1 MKILKNLFAGFL
13 VGIAN
18 VIPGL
23 SGGTLLVL
31 TNTFEPVTSAVSNVV
46 KKNSPSRKKDLFLLL
61 QVVVGLVIGIL
72 SFYSLIDYLNQF
84 IYSQIMFFFIGI
96 ITER

>member
-31 TNTFEPVTSAVSNVV
+31 TNTFAQ
-46 KKNSPSRKKDLFLLL
+46 RF
-61 QVVVGLVIGIL
+61 IIL
-72 SFYSLIDYLNQF
+72 KPY
-84 IYSQIMFFFIGI
+84 
-96 ITER
+96 

>member
-61 QVVVGLVIGIL
+61 QIVVGLVIRL
-72 SFYSLIDYLNQF
+72 SMENTSSIFSF
-84 IYSQIMFFFIGI
+84 PF
-96 ITER
+96 T